1 MAKNRNKNWN
11 FKGKNWSYSGYSI
24 HRINKYIYRPTS
36 QKLLEHNLDD
46 FKDTVYVSTHPDW
59 TTKCEFDMCFS
70 QEALNEILK
79 SVGQKN
85 PETGAKGFSPIL
97 SEDPEAPY
105 KIGFDLTEFDEIGS
119 QEASCSVYRPNE
131 EWGTERVDFHL
142 DADDMRLWAGD
153 IHSHPGSSGNPS
165 SEVGDGLGDLGYVR
179 KVFIYF
185 PYLKF
190 FLLPIITLEAGRIVI
205 HPWVIDRTQPTV
217 PLIANV
223 RVCPPSEFPEIKP
236 DYSALETLE
245 DVRDD
250 LSEHHSSSIHEI
262 PEPVL
267 EIPKTVVFRG
277 PLSYCEFGGKCIL
290 PRVENTKYCP
300 EHNEEFESYKS
311 RLNGVLSPSFSKK
324 RILVVGT
331 GAGSIMCMNL
341 ARQMPA
347 KLTLVDFDEVEL
359 HNLCRTSFG
368 YSDIGRKK
376 VEALKDRIS
385 DANPFVTVECIED
398 DITTLEKEKMDK
410 LFDVDM
416 IIAGTDSVEAQRFIN
431 EKAIQYQVPAIFIG
445 IHARGRGG
453 RIIFAEPG
461 HACYR
466 CIVPERYEENS
477 EELNLNGET
486 GGLASCQL
494 IDNLALD
501 IIISYLEKDESSEY
515 GNKWDS
521 MYNNSNEILIQLSH
535 EHELRDTWDVI
546 HDSENHSQPNH
557 RIDLESLFSAPR
569 FYTDQHQRD
578 ENCQCCST
586 KEIKNLEVTA

>member
-1 MAKNRNKNWN
+1 MARKNNRNGRR
-11 FKGKNWSYSGYSI
+11 KGNQRSYTGYSYSNLYGFQYNGFRSKI
-24 HRINKYIYRPTS
+24 IRRPES

-46 FKDTVYVSTHPDW
+46 FKDTVYVNTHPDW
-59 TTKCEFDMCFS
+59 KTKCEFDMCFS
-70 QEALNEILK
+70 EEALNEILK
-79 SVGQKN
+79 SVGQKT

-105 KIGFDLTEFDEIGS
+105 KIGFDITEFDEIGS
-119 QEASCSVYRPNE
+119 QEASTSIYRPNE
-131 EWGTERVDFHL
+131 EWGTERVNFHL

-153 IHSHPGSSGNPS
+153 IHSHPGSSGYPS
-165 SEVGDGLGDLGYVR
+165 GEVGDGLGDLGYVR
-179 KVFIYF
+179 KVFINF
-185 PYLKF
+185 PYLRF

-236 DYSALETLE
+236 DYSALENLE
-245 DVRDD
+245 EVYDD
-250 LSEHHSSSIHEI
+250 LGEDYIT
-262 PEPVL
+262 
-267 EIPKTVVFRG
+267 PKTVVFEG
-277 PLSYCEFGGKCIL
+277 PLSYCEFGGNCLL
-290 PRVENTKYCP
+290 PREENTKYCP

-453 RIIFAEPG
+453 RIIFVETG
-461 HACYR
+461 QACYR
-466 CIVPERYEENS
+466 CIAPERYEENS
-477 EELNLNGET
+477 EEFNLNGET

-535 EHELRDTWDVI
+535 EHELREMWGVI
-546 HDSENHSQPNH
+546 HDSENHSQPTH
-557 RIDLESLFSAPR
+557 RTDLESLFSAPR
-569 FYTDQHQRD
+569 FYTDQHPRD